1 MFSSLFASSLTV
13 ALLASSFAVWMGFS
27 MFAHARRRRW
37 LRSVL
42 RLGFAVLGLA
52 LAAYAGTLALASR
65 SYERL
70 LAEQEAARVAVRAVG
85 PSRFYLQL
93 TAADGRVRGFTLE
106 AEQWRLE
113 GRVVRFSGWARRLG
127 FSPLYRLERLSGRF
141 TSAAREQR
149 EVAQVLELAGEGLD
163 LALLAAQ
170 LPRMFGFIENEFGSG
185 VFMPLFDGAR
195 YRVLIGPQGG
205 FSAVPEDE
213 RTAAELRRLGF

>member
-1 MFSSLFASSLTV
+1 MFSSLFALSLTL
-13 ALLASSFAVWMGFS
+13 ALLASFLGVWMIFS
-27 MFAHARRRRW
+27 ALSHARRRRW
-37 LRSVL
+37 LALGSRLVL
-42 RLGFAVLGLA
+42 AALGLA
-52 LAAYAGTLALASR
+52 LATYAGTLALASW

-70 LAEQEAARVAVRAVG
+70 LAEQEAARIAVRKVG
-85 PSRFYLQL
+85 PARFYLQL

-127 FSPLYRLERLSGRF
+127 LSPLYRLERLSGRF

-149 EVAQVLELAGEGLD
+149 EAAQVLELTGEGLD
-163 LALLAAQ
+163 LALLAGR
-170 LPRMFGFIENEFGSG
+170 LPRLFGFVENEFGSG

-213 RTAAELRRLGF
+213 RTAAELRRRGF

>member
-1 MFSSLFASSLTV
+1 MFSSLFALSLTL
-13 ALLASSFAVWMGFS
+13 ALLASFLGVWMIFS
-27 MFAHARRRRW
+27 ALSHVRRRRW
-37 LRSVL
+37 LALGSRLVL
-42 RLGFAVLGLA
+42 AALGLA
-52 LAAYAGTLALASR
+52 LAAYAGTLALASW

-70 LAEQEAARVAVRAVG
+70 MAEQEAARIAVREVG
-85 PSRFYLQL
+85 PARFYLQL

-127 FSPLYRLERLSGRF
+127 LSPLYRLERLSGRF
-141 TSAAREQR
+141 TSAAREQQ
-149 EVAQVLELAGEGLD
+149 EAAQVLELAGEGLD
-163 LALLAAQ
+163 LALLAGR
-170 LPRMFGFIENEFGSG
+170 LPRLFGFVENEFGSG

-213 RTAAELRRLGF
+213 RTAAELRRRGF